1 MARQNPEIGVILT
14 ANTIVLAAW
23 FVAVGLGLPFLAAS
37 ADAAALPLAGLGALA
52 AFAGS
57 YGLGDFTSNLLV
69 AGARPRRPG
78 RFMFTGYIILGSGL
92 ALVPVLLWTLP
103 PVIALPAIILVCFL
117 AGLGGPMFF
126 IPMLTLFQ
134 TGLSRPDLA
143 SLIRFRAALAA
154 AAMLLGSA
162 ISPLLFEQAG
172 APITIFLAGAL
183 IAAVGA
189 WGSVYRPD
197 LGVSAQHLE
206 A

>member
-1 MARQNPEIGVILT
+1 
-14 ANTIVLAAW
+14 
-23 FVAVGLGLPFLAAS
+23 
-37 ADAAALPLAGLGALA
+37 
-52 AFAGS
+52 
-57 YGLGDFTSNLLV
+57 
-69 AGARPRRPG
+69 
-78 RFMFTGYIILGSGL
+78 
-92 ALVPVLLWTLP
+92 
-103 PVIALPAIILVCFL
+103 
-117 AGLGGPMFF
+117 MFF

-134 TGLSRPDLA
+134 TELSRPDLA

-172 APITIFLAGAL
+172 APITIFLAGTL